1 MAKTGARFHF
11 IPEVLSGAR
20 IHAAAKTVRG
30 GLPRLIE
37 VSRVNI
43 RHKTLFLPMMPT
55 LFLAHQVIS
64 RIRISRIGPLY
75 RWLKRQWRQAGG
87 RFIPSKVVFGIGHGP
102 QIEDQPAFASFPVYR
117 LVSNV
122 RFQAARKV
130 NRSRVQIM
138 GRETVG
144 TPGDRSLDLEGCR
157 FVESVDVVIDDYAG
171 PLPNA
176 FTLKARA
183 EGLPTAFP
191 GA

>member
-1 MAKTGARFHF
+1 
-11 IPEVLSGAR
+11 
-20 IHAAAKTVRG
+20 
-30 GLPRLIE
+30 
-37 VSRVNI
+37 
-43 RHKTLFLPMMPT
+43 
-55 LFLAHQVIS
+55 
-64 RIRISRIGPLY
+64 
-75 RWLKRQWRQAGG
+75 
-87 RFIPSKVVFGIGHGP
+87 
-102 QIEDQPAFASFPVYR
+102 VYR
-117 LVSNV
+117 LVSSV

-176 FTLKARA
+176 FTLKVRA
-183 EGLPTAFP
+183 EGLPTALP